1 MYDRICSTYVRI
13 YVHMYEIRGIVH
25 VLYIYMIYMRYKY
38 IHMYMYI
45 Q

>member
-1 MYDRICSTYVRI
+1 MYKYDRICSTYVRI
-13 YVHMYEIRGIVH
+13 YVHMYEYGG
-25 VLYIYMIYMRYKY
+25 LYMYIYDIHALY